1 MTRLTPDLIKGV
13 PNDDLNL
20 DSKLLNA
27 TGKTVKGL

>member
-20 DSKLLNA
+20 DSKLLKA